1 MESLFAT
8 SSFVFYASQQIA
20 HFFRSDIWLNLVLLI
35 KGLGALF
42 TLVLG
47 FLVIYLII
55 KNNVVG
61 TKIAPFKTALGKPA
75 VVGRNSE
82 IQKGLQRVKQRIAK
96 KNTEE
101 DRLAVLEASQLL
113 EKALAV
119 TGHKGPSLR
128 KNLEAV
134 PVWVST
140 SLSDIMAAY
149 NVRIKIVHS
158 PQTTISSEE
167 AERAV
172 ATIEKALK
180 DLGLV

>member
-8 SSFVFYASQQIA
+8 SSFVFYAGQQSA
-20 HFFRSDIWLNLVLLI
+20 QFFRSDVWLNLVLLV
-35 KGLGALF
+35 KGLGALSI
-42 TLVLG
+42 LILG

-61 TKIAPFKTALGKPA
+61 VKIAPFKIALGKPA
-75 VVGRNSE
+75 VARINPE
-82 IQKGLQRVKQRIAK
+82 IQKGLQKVKQRIAK

-101 DRLAVLEASQLL
+101 DRVAVLEASQLL
-113 EKALAV
+113 EKALAL
-119 TGHKGPSLR
+119 TGHKSPSLR

-134 PVWVST
+134 PIWVST

-149 NVRIKIVHS
+149 NVRIKIIHS
-158 PQTTISSEE
+158 PQTNISSEE
-167 AERAV
+167 AEQAV
-172 ATIEKALK
+172 AVIEKALK